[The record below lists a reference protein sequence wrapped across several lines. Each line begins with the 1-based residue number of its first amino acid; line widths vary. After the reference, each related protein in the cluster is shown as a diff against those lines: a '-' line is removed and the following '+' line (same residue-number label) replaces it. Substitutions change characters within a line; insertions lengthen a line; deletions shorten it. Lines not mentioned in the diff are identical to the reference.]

1 MKPEIGDLPDGAPSS
16 LAGRVATMRR
26 RIAET
31 ASRYGRDSHDIT
43 LVGVTKRHPR
53 EDVLGAI
60 EAGLNDVAE
69 NYVQEARDKYV
80 ELPPAR
86 KHFIGH
92 VQTNKAKAIV
102 ELFDVV
108 QSIDRL
114 EAGRAIAKASRTLG
128 KPVRALLQ
136 INISPTERF
145 GVAPADA
152 AALATRLRE
161 DEGLPIDGVMAIGPN
176 TDEPEALARAFDRAA
191 EAFAEVGGKTL
202 SIGMSADWEQAIR
215 SGSTM
220 LRIGTA
226 LFGARA

>member
-1 MKPEIGDLPDGAPSS
+1 
-16 LAGRVATMRR
+16 
-26 RIAET
+26 
-31 ASRYGRDSHDIT
+31 
-43 LVGVTKRHPR
+43 
-53 EDVLGAI
+53 
-60 EAGLNDVAE
+60 
-69 NYVQEARDKYV
+69 
-80 ELPPAR
+80 
-86 KHFIGH
+86 
-92 VQTNKAKAIV
+92 V

-145 GVAPADA
+145 GVDPAEA
-152 AALATRLRE
+152 VALATRLRE
-161 DEGLPIDGVMAIGPN
+161 DEGLQIDGVMAIGPN
-176 TDEPEALARAFDRAA
+176 TDEPEEVARAFDRAA
-191 EAFAEVGGKTL
+191 EAFAAVGGDTL